1 MQHKIALL
9 TLAVI
14 LLPGAAAHA
23 QYQRQINLGGGFVLN
38 TKTYQDAQLKN
49 WQPALPAKKAATP
62 QPYATLGLRPLPA
75 KPAQPQAKPQQAP
88 VRPADVLA
96 QHTKKQVLQALT
108 PAQARIQKGQTKQA
122 LTRRPATLSEVS
134 KFAQENAA
142 TFKNIVKKRNLNE
155 SLSDNEVRVWIQFE
169 NMRAELAHKA
179 PMSYKEMGIARAKLK
194 RAGIS
199 TREID
204 GKTRA
209 AFEKEANRRMQENQ
223 QIHDYNVTVNPVLD

>member
-1 MQHKIALL
+1 MQHKIALVA
-9 TLAVI
+9 LAVI

-38 TKTYQDAQLKN
+38 TNTYQDAQLKN
-49 WQPALPAKKAATP
+49 WQPVVPAKKSATP
-62 QPYATLGLRPLPA
+62 LPYATLGLRPLPA
-75 KPAQPQAKPQQAP
+75 QKAQPEEKPQQAP

-96 QHTKKQVLQALT
+96 RHTKKQVLQALT
-108 PAQARIQKGQTKQA
+108 PTKARIQKGSSKQA
-122 LTRRPATLSEVS
+122 LSRRPATLNEVS

-169 NMRAELAHKA
+169 NMRADLAHQA
-179 PMSYKEMGIARAKLK
+179 PMSYKKMGIARAKLK

-199 TREID
+199 FKESD
-204 GKTRA
+204 GQKRA
-209 AFEKEANRRMQENQ
+209 QYEEEAAQRAFENQ
-223 QIHDYNVTVNPVLD
+223 QIHDYNHTIDSLVD

>member
-9 TLAVI
+9 ALAVI

-23 QYQRQINLGGGFVLN
+23 QYQRQVNLGGGFVLN

-49 WQPALPAKKAATP
+49 WQPVVPAKKSANP
-62 QPYATLGLRPLPA
+62 LPYATLGLRPLPA
-75 KPAQPQAKPQQAP
+75 QKAQPEAKPHQAS
-88 VRPADVLA
+88 VRPAEVLA

-108 PAQARIQKGQTKQA
+108 PTRARIQKGQTKQA

-169 NMRAELAHKA
+169 NMRAELAHQA

-194 RAGIS
+194 RAGVS
-199 TREID
+199 FKESD
-204 GKTRA
+204 GQKRA
-209 AFEKEANRRMQENQ
+209 QYEEEAAQRAFENQ
-223 QIHDYNVTVNPVLD
+223 QIHDYNHTIDSLVD

>member
-9 TLAVI
+9 ALAVI

-49 WQPALPAKKAATP
+49 WQPALPAKKAANP

-194 RAGIS
+194 RAGVS
-199 TREID
+199 FKESD
-204 GKTRA
+204 GQKRA
-209 AFEKEANRRMQENQ
+209 QYEEEAAQRAFENQ
-223 QIHDYNVTVNPVLD
+223 QIHDYNHTIDSLVD

>member
-9 TLAVI
+9 ALAVI

-38 TKTYQDAQLKN
+38 TKTHQDSQLKN
-49 WQPALPAKKAATP
+49 WQPALPAKKAANP

-169 NMRAELAHKA
+169 NMRAELAHQA

-194 RAGIS
+194 RAGVS
-199 TREID
+199 FKESD
-204 GKTRA
+204 GQKRA
-209 AFEKEANRRMQENQ
+209 QYEEEAAQRAFENQ
-223 QIHDYNVTVNPVLD
+223 QIHDYNHTIDSLVD